1 MFIMGIKFG
10 NILDDMRHAL
20 KLQDL
25 SNQIVGI
32 DAYVMLYQF
41 LARIRQEEMGGAQ
54 FTDALGRETS
64 HLIGLFYRSVAL
76 LEEKIKLV
84 FVFDGEPPEF
94 KRAELERRA
103 NLKQQA
109 EEERLKALEEGDEER
124 AAMLAQRTV
133 RIDEHVL
140 TDTKKFLDLMGI
152 PYLTAK
158 HDAEAQLAAMAQKG
172 VISVVASQDYDTFL
186 FGAPTIVRNLT
197 ISQVRTVKGQKKS
210 VVPEKLYLDE
220 VLKELAISREQL
232 IYAGMLLGTDFNK
245 KIPKVGPATAI
256 KLVREYPNWNDLL
269 QEVTTKYLS
278 ETEKIDEYFQAN
290 PATIINY
297 FMQPPYVEPSSHL
310 HFRRM
315 NIEGITQFL
324 VEEHNFDK
332 IRVEQRLKKI
342 SAMQKQK
349 SLESFF

>member
-1 MFIMGIKFG
+1 MGIKFG

-25 SNQIVGI
+25 SNQIIGI

-64 HLIGLFYRSVAL
+64 HLIGLFYRTIAL

-94 KRAELERRA
+94 KHAELERRA
-103 NLKQQA
+103 DLKQQA

-133 RIDEHVL
+133 RINEHVL
-140 TDTKKFLDLMGI
+140 TDTKRFLDLAGI

-158 HDAEAQLAAMAQKG
+158 HDAEAQLAVMAQKG
-172 VISVVASQDYDTFL
+172 IISVVASQDYDTFL

-197 ISQVRTVKGQKKS
+197 ISQVRMVGGQRKS
-210 VVPEKLYLDE
+210 VMPEKLYLDE
-220 VLKELAISREQL
+220 VLKGLDLSREQL

-256 KLVREYPNWNDLL
+256 KLVKEYPNWDNLL
-269 QEVTTKYLS
+269 KEAKTKYLS
-278 ETEKIDEYFQAN
+278 ETDKIEEFFQAD
-290 PATIINY
+290 PAIIIDY
-297 FMQPPYVEPSSHL
+297 FLHPPYVELPNRL
-310 HFRRM
+310 NFRRID
-315 NIEGITQFL
+315 IEGLTQFL
-324 VEEHNFDK
+324 IEEHNFDK

-342 SAMQKQK
+342 TAMQKQK